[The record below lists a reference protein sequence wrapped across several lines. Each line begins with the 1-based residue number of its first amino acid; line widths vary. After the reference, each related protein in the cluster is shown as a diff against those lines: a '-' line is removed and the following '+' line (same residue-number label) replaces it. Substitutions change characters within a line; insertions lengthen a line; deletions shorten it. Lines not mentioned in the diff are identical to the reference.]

1 MINFEVLIS
10 AINLDKMRVISSSR
24 VSLFCILSDVDNA
37 TFVCYNDKGEIFQY
51 FKKKVQEAEL
61 FLYTEFRPITV
72 DFNFEDFNIP
82 SLSIN

>member
-24 VSLFCILSDVDNA
+24 VSLFCILSDVDNV

-51 FKKKVQEAEL
+51 FKKKGQEAEL
-61 FLYTEFRPITV
+61 FLYTKFHPITV